1 MLLSLSAASK
11 IRGAVAGIP
20 FEQFHKYSS
29 EIIRV
34 GVFGK
39 GEDGKVR
46 EELAFAANNLVSGMV
61 CGCVGMVWEC
71 GGGGMV
77 CGCVGMVWECGG
89 GGMNVGV

>member
-1 MLLSLSAASK
+1 MLLSLSVASK

-29 EIIRV
+29 EIIRA

-46 EELAFAANNLVSGMV
+46 EELTFAANNLVSGTV
-61 CGCVGMVWEC
+61 WRSVGMVWEC
-71 GGGGMV
+71 GGGGW
-77 CGCVGMVWECGG
+77 CVGV
-89 GGMNVGV
+89 